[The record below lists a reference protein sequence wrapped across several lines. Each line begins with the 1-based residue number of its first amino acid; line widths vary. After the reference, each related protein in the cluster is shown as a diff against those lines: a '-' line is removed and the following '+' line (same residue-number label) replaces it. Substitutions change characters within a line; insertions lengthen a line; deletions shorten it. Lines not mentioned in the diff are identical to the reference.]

1 MNLRGKSLFLF
12 DVDGV
17 LYAGKERLRLIG
29 GLRITQRLKEL
40 GKRFFILTNISTH
53 TRAQI
58 AGNLRSLGFR
68 VTEEDILNSTY
79 LTAAYL
85 RKRYG
90 SARCFV
96 LGEEG
101 LRQELLTAGHVL
113 TEESPRVV
121 VIGLDR
127 RLTYERLN
135 HAYGFLRAGAD
146 LVAGHMA
153 RAYMYENAPALA
165 PGPIVKALEY
175 ASGKRASS
183 IGKPSPVMFRLAM
196 ELGRARPSETVMV
209 GDQIETDAVGA
220 KRLGIFT
227 VITLSGV
234 ETRNSI
240 ARSKVKPDLV
250 VANVD
255 DLLRYL

>member
-1 MNLRGKSLFLF
+1 MKLRGKSLYLF

-29 GLRITQRLKEL
+29 GVRLTQRLKEL
-40 GKRFFILTNISTH
+40 GKRFFVLTNISTH

-58 AGNLRSLGFR
+58 AGNLQSLGFP
-68 VTEEDILNSTY
+68 VTEEHVLNATY

-101 LRQELLTAGHVL
+101 FRQELLAAGHIL

-127 RLTYERLN
+127 QLTYTRLN
-135 HAYGFLRAGAD
+135 RAFEHLRAGAD
-146 LVAGHMA
+146 FVAGHTA
-153 RAYMYENAPALA
+153 RVYMYENAPALA

-175 ASGKRASS
+175 ATGKKATSV
-183 IGKPSPVMFRLAM
+183 GKPSAVMFRLAM
-196 ELGRARPSETVMV
+196 EAGRAQAGDTVMV
-209 GDQIETDAVGA
+209 GDQIETDVVGA

-227 VITLSGV
+227 VIALSGV
-234 ETRNSI
+234 ETRASI
-240 ARSKVKPDLV
+240 ARAQVKPDLV

-255 DLLRYL
+255 DLLRYF